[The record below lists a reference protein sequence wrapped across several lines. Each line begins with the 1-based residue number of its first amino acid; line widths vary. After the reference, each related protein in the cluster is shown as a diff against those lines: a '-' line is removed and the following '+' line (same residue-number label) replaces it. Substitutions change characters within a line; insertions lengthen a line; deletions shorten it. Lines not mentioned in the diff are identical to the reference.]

1 MVASL
6 FSFFCIIDGLVDE
19 CLDGL
24 IEAFFSIH
32 SAVFFFSLNMFFF
45 PCFCMSLGFL
55 HRFPARSVSIESEDL
70 IKPMMRGSFAAQS
83 FPVDSPSIINEPD
96 DQKVQESSSSNCRAQ
111 FS

>member
-32 SAVFFFSLNMFFF
+32 SAVFFFFSKHVLF
-45 PCFCMSLGFL
+45 PMFL
-55 HRFPARSVSIESEDL
+55 HVSGGFCTGFRL
-70 IKPMMRGSFAAQS
+70 G
-83 FPVDSPSIINEPD
+83 V
-96 DQKVQESSSSNCRAQ
+96 CR
-111 FS
+111 